1 MVAAGLL
8 CLGIRSNFFCPV
20 GKKYLV
26 VRIVG
31 CIRNYDILL
40 YGMQC
45 QAGMD
50 NVWRMALALSLTV
63 LVALQ
68 VQNSFACTCA
78 SDSDFSRVLA
88 ESEGAFQA
96 TVKDVL
102 VGDGPRK
109 IIFDIHQ
116 VQKGSYPHGEYIFH
130 DSSVVYYWTGVV
142 RDSSCSVNYK
152 IGETYQVYI
161 YAESQTASATNMCTT
176 KQISGFNEGSYEE
189 GWGQTQ
195 HYRQD
200 YGFFGRYGMLSLFA
214 LTAILAT
221 ITGVVVWIKRKRK
234 NTVDDNA

>member
-1 MVAAGLL
+1 MYLAAHSDFFALL
-8 CLGIRSNFFCPV
+8 AE
-20 GKKYLV
+20 KYLV
-26 VRIVG
+26 VRIVVH
-31 CIRNYDILL
+31 IRSSDILL

-50 NVWRMALALSLTV
+50 NAGRMALALSLTV

-78 SDSDFSRVLA
+78 SDSDFSMVLA

-102 VGDGPRK
+102 TGDGPRK

-142 RDSSCSVNYK
+142 RDGSCKVDYK
-152 IGETYQVYI
+152 IGETYQVFI
-161 YAESQTASATNMCTT
+161 HAESQGASATNMCTT
-176 KQISGFNEGSYEE
+176 KQISGFNEGSYED
-189 GWGQTQ
+189 GQGQIQ
-195 HYRQD
+195 HYGQD
-200 YGFFGRYGMLSLFA
+200 HSFFGRYSILLLCA
-214 LTAILAT
+214 LTAILAI

-234 NTVDDNA
+234 RKKIADDDA